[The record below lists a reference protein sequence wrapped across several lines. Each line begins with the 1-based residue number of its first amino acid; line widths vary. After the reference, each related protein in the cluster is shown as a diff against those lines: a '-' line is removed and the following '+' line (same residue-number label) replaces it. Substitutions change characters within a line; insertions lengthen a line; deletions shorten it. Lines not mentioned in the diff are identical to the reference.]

1 MTYVTLIAVRFHESD
16 TFSSAKGFFGN
27 SRSYWERAIHNIKA
41 ILSSEL
47 TSDAAMNAVYGCLTR
62 VERD

>member
-1 MTYVTLIAVRFHESD
+1 MKYVTLIAVRFHESD
-16 TFSSAKGFFGN
+16 TFSSAKGFLAILVLTG
-27 SRSYWERAIHNIKA
+27 RAIHNIKA